1 MSKNLRAEKMLEKS
15 QDEIN
20 AQLEKGNNE
29 IFKNFVRTLQPEER
43 KTVLKV
49 VKTEELLSELQ
60 RRFNS
65 LERRD
70 RGVRE
75 LFNIPEEDYLVD

>member
-1 MSKNLRAEKMLEKS
+1 MLEKS

-20 AQLEKGNNE
+20 AQLENGNNE

-43 KTVLKV
+43 KTILKG

-65 LERRD
+65 LQRRD